1 MEASFRTAPGAGVS
15 IALGQS
21 LPLCV
26 GESNLS
32 FPSSQ
37 VYVYANPPPAKQFTD
52 GGLNEP
58 TVSLEAEDFKKKK
71 QQQQKNHQAVFDKLL
86 SHFLQGS
93 ISEASF
99 LSQNSATLSRKC
111 LNPLALKWK

>member
-15 IALGQS
+15 VALGQS
-21 LPLCV
+21 LSLCV

-37 VYVYANPPPAKQFTD
+37 VYVYANPPLPSSLQMEGWMNQQYPWKQKI
-52 GGLNEP
+52 
-58 TVSLEAEDFKKKK
+58 KKKK
-71 QQQQKNHQAVFDKLL
+71 QQQQKNHQAVFNKLL

-93 ISEASF
+93 ITEASF
-99 LSQNSATLSRKC
+99 LSQNSATFSRNC